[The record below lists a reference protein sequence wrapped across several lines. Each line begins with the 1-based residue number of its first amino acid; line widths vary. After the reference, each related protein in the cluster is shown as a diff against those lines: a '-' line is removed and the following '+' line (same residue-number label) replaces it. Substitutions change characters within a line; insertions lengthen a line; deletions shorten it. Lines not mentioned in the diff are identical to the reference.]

1 MNQYDEKALAAMI
14 KQAKKSRLIWKKSS
28 HREMVSDGHWA
39 VLTESIPE
47 LKVRVALYEAFGQ
60 ELKEGV
66 LTLNDGE
73 IIPRALEGNDF
84 FLPNRDEAEDVGTIT
99 AITLHATADIPSTVR
114 IIHFGTELVAIQ
126 EDYIPLVDTKTA
138 YRNAD
143 NPKSNI
149 YLGDELEVAVSP
161 VSAPESGWRQHILK
175 LSQFA

>member
-1 MNQYDEKALAAMI
+1 MSQYDEKELAALI
-14 KQAKKSRLIWKKSS
+14 KVASKTRLIWKKSS
-28 HREMVSDGHWA
+28 HREMVTNGHWI
-39 VLTESIPE
+39 VLTDAIPE
-47 LKVRVALYEAFGQ
+47 LKVRVALYAAFGQ

-73 IIPRALEGNDF
+73 IISRALEVNDF

-126 EDYIPLVDTKTA
+126 EDYIPLVETKTA

-143 NPKSNI
+143 NPKSPI
-149 YLGDELEVAVSP
+149 FLGDELEVAVGP
-161 VSAPESGWRQHILK
+161 VPGPDWRQHILK